1 LGFLAIA
8 TGEFAEDRVRVRV
21 VQILVDGQGLRP
33 RVPGGGQVAGG
44 VVSVAGVRAT

>member
-21 VQILVDGQGLRP
+21 VQILVDG
-33 RVPGGGQVAGG
+33 
-44 VVSVAGVRAT
+44 